1 MWSRVYTWVRSVGM
15 HTGVIVCTCENEQGG
30 ACVFVC
36 ALSEDMS
43 AYICVCTYTYAYCT
57 RVHM

>member
-1 MWSRVYTWVRSVGM
+1 
-15 HTGVIVCTCENEQGG
+15 VIVCTCENEQGG